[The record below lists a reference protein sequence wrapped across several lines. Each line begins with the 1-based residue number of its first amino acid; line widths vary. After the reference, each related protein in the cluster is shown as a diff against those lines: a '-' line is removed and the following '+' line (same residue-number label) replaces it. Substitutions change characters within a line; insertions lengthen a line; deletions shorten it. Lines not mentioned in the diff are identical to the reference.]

1 MFFDYLLKTYGT
13 NEPIFVSDITFKNMT
28 QNNIRQQIMNC
39 AKTGKIKSY
48 DTGIYYIPKESIF
61 KTPSVLSRNTVI
73 QKKYL
78 YADNKRC
85 GYISGINFAN
95 MIGLTTQVPAYCEVV
110 TNKASKDYR
119 EKTLAS
125 EKIIIR
131 KPRITVDEL
140 NYKYLQLLDLLKDI
154 DLYSEL
160 EGNKLNDKIKSY
172 MEKEKLKFSQLEKYF
187 PLYPDKI
194 FRNMYKVGVLNGI
207 SAQR

>member
-13 NEPIFVSDITFKNMT
+13 NEPIFVSDISYEGMT
-28 QNNIRQQIMNC
+28 QNNIRQQIMNY
-39 AKTGKIKSY
+39 AAAGKLKRYS
-48 DTGIYYIPKESIF
+48 TGIYYIPKGSIF
-61 KTPSVLSRNTVI
+61 KTASMISQNSVI
-73 QKKYL
+73 EKKYL
-78 YADNKRC
+78 YSGTERC

-95 MIGLTTQVPAYCEVV
+95 RIGLTTQVPASCEVV

-119 EKTLAS
+119 EATLAS

-131 KPRITVDEL
+131 KPRVMIDES
-140 NYKYLQLLDLLKDI
+140 NYKSLQFLDLLKDI

-160 EGNKLNDKIKSY
+160 EGKELNLKIKTY
-172 MEKEKLKFSQLEKYF
+172 MEKSGLQFQQLEQYL

-207 SAQR
+207 SA